1 MKTLIIFRL
10 YDLSYSK
17 NDQYGNKESL
27 RVSLDQDNVLS
38 YSLYGE
44 WEDTGIAF
52 SISNLQLSKSLPM
65 NPSKFNDIKDLEYE
79 IREILKTGV
88 GSHQVHKAEVFNF
101 LKAKS
106 GDNEKIKK
114 FLKLKQ
120 YKPDYHID
128 DNYTITN
135 LLSEFQEYVSE

>member
-120 YKPDYHID
+120 YNPDYHIN

-135 LLSEFQEYVSE
+135 LLSEFQEYCE